1 MSVTCSK
8 TLPCERNHL
17 LRVDHA
23 VPGDEDAI
31 AALCAELDE
40 FYGDAPEGTPAGRAA
55 QVSAAL
61 FADPPL
67 ARVLLARDEG
77 ALAGFASYSFLWPAA
92 GLTASLYLKELYV
105 AQAYRRAGVGQ
116 MLMQGLYRIA
126 ADRGCSRVEW
136 TTDHDNPGA
145 QAFYASLGVKPRTS
159 KIFYRAG
166 GEDLEGSTRPVA
178 LPAHVPNTG
187 DARQALDQAGI
198 GLSAA
203 RRRAE
208 AAR

>member
-1 MSVTCSK
+1 
-8 TLPCERNHL
+8 

-40 FYGDAPEGTPAGRAA
+40 FYGDAPEGTPDVRAA

-67 ARVLLARDEG
+67 ARALLARDG
-77 ALAGFASYSFLWPAA
+77 SALAGFASYSFLWPAA

-136 TTDHDNPGA
+136 TTDQDNPGA
-145 QAFYASLGVKPRTS
+145 RAFYESLGVKPRTS
-159 KIFYRAG
+159 KIFYRIG
-166 GEDLEGSTRPVA
+166 GEDLEESTRPI
-178 LPAHVPNTG
+178 G
-187 DARQALDQAGI
+187 GQAQD
-198 GLSAA
+198 
-203 RRRAE
+203 
-208 AAR
+208 